1 MRRHALKE
9 YKAIMYQQK
18 PETINSADKR
28 AMLLKKYKEKLAYAE
43 VLPLVNKEMLVK
55 EPTKTEESN
64 FMQPKSMQ
72 RGLLKFRILLASIF
86 FIGILM
92 LGSNGKIAGKIGVSE
107 LKEIIGQ
114 TADIG
119 FLTNVFDFMEGFT
132 YTLNDF

>member
-1 MRRHALKE
+1 
-9 YKAIMYQQK
+9 MYQQK

-72 RGLLKFRILLASIF
+72 RGLLKFRILLASIL